1 MQVNC
6 MDYLNRQNEI
16 FLKANSSI
24 DYSKV
29 IDVASALLLT
39 VQKDSNI
46 YICGNGGSAT
56 TASHFAVDLGVGSSK
71 VGISLKVFSLV
82 DNSGAITATG
92 NDLDFSE
99 VFSSQI
105 QHLGRKNDILIL
117 ISASGNSQNLL
128 NALDTAHNLQMETI
142 SFTGFDGGQLKEK
155 AMKNIHVNSPI
166 GEYGIVEDLHM
177 SICHRITDLVRL
189 GEQ

>member
-1 MQVNC
+1 ME
-6 MDYLNRQNEI
+6 YLNHQNDI
-16 FLKANSSI
+16 FLMANSSI

-29 IDVASALLLT
+29 IDVASDILLT

-46 YICGNGGSAT
+46 FICGNGGSAT

-71 VGISLKVFSLV
+71 VGINLKVFSLV

-92 NDLDFSE
+92 NDLDYSQ

-105 QHLGRKNDILIL
+105 KHLGRKNDILIL

-128 NALDTAHNLQMETI
+128 NALEEAHNLQMQSI
-142 SFTGFDGGQLKEK
+142 SFTGFDGGQLKDK
-155 AMKNIHVNSPI
+155 SMKNIHVNSPI

-177 SICHRITDLVRL
+177 SICHRITDLVRVS
-189 GEQ
+189 EQ